1 MSTLKGNLRQG
12 MSPAGS
18 DRLRLLPAFPFV
30 LAIVSRHCYNL
41 CMGEKL
47 ICNNK
52 KAYHEY
58 FIEEKF
64 EAGMVLQGTEVKSL
78 RQGKASL
85 NDSFAQVKNGE
96 AFLHNL
102 HISPY
107 DFGNRENHDPDR
119 MRKLLMHKREIVKLF
134 SRIREQGYS
143 FVPLRLYFKDGLVKV
158 EMGLAKGKKLYDKRE
173 DLKKKDMKKDIAQAL
188 KGKGR

>member
-1 MSTLKGNLRQG
+1 M
-12 MSPAGS
+12 
-18 DRLRLLPAFPFV
+18 
-30 LAIVSRHCYNL
+30 
-41 CMGEKL
+41 MGEKL

-52 KAYHEY
+52 KAYHDY

-78 RQGKASL
+78 RMGRATMG
-85 NDSFAQVKNGE
+85 DSFAMVKGGE

-107 DFGNRENHDPDR
+107 DFGNRENHDPER
-119 MRKLLMHKREIVKLF
+119 MRKLLLHKKEIVKLF
-134 SRIREQGYS
+134 SKVREQGYS
-143 FVPLRLYFKDGLVKV
+143 IVPLRLYFKDGLVKV

-173 DLKKKDMKKDIAQAL
+173 DMKEKDHKRDMAQAL
-188 KGKGR
+188 KARHK

>member
-1 MSTLKGNLRQG
+1 
-12 MSPAGS
+12 
-18 DRLRLLPAFPFV
+18 
-30 LAIVSRHCYNL
+30 
-41 CMGEKL
+41 MGEKL

-52 KAYHEY
+52 KAYHDY

-64 EAGMVLQGTEVKSL
+64 EAGMVLKGTEVKSL
-78 RQGKASL
+78 RMGKANL
-85 NDSFAQVKNGE
+85 NDSFALVKSGE

-119 MRKLLMHKREIVKLF
+119 MRKLLLHKTEIVKLF
-134 SRIREQGYS
+134 SKVREQGYS
-143 FVPLRLYFKDGLVKV
+143 IVPLRLYFKEGLVKV

-173 DLKKKDMKKDIAQAL
+173 DLKKKDDHREMAKAL
-188 KGKGR
+188 KGKSRD